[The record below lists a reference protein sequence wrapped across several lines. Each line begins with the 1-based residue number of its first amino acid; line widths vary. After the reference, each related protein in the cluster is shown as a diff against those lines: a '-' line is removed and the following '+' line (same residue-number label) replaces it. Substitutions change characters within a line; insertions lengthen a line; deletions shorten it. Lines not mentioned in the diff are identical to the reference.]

1 MKKSKYIGKYDYIG
15 YYTKPEYM
23 WFFSNHEIQKA
34 IETKIA
40 LIDRDNDSEEDKSS
54 EEVDAYNLYREALES
69 KDIDENN
76 AQILEGRII
85 DQKSKKYIINQYEID
100 VIYDFDDLKYRYQS
114 MEELSILS
122 IRLFNENENI
132 IIFQPVF
139 IKDKMITKPD
149 AVIKKDGII
158 NLVETKGTTTTKSHH
173 FLDIFFQ
180 HNVLKEQP
188 CFENY
193 DIDYFLC
200 IVHYCKLDRNDVS
213 FVITPFFNYVKSISF
228 NKKIKESVSEKD
240 WIEYKSKQK
249 LGEGYLF
256 KLMESFPFSLTN
268 AVHNDVSELLIKRD
282 VVGNTQAKLAIDR
295 FIILLNSVVLEF
307 NQVIK
312 KLVNHRKQ
320 MGSETLINLTLFK
333 PSKGVLGSFKD
344 CNFWPL
350 LRKLYPMLSYNVIDY
365 SGKIIDLRKFGLE
378 NIKTSTN
385 LNQLIKQPKKNPDFY
400 INLFIND
407 KNPFV
412 ISSQARSLLNKLKSK
427 KVYFDFETINSS
439 IRAIDDSLPF
449 MQIVTQCS
457 ILKDHGLGIEKEI
470 CNNLVID
477 PVNINTKWFMQIID
491 DLYEGEDYSYVVYN
505 KSFES
510 SRLIEMAAFIRSPL
524 YDAKV
529 ITITNNLYDLADFFN
544 ISSNTGYRIVVKE
557 LHGFYSIKK
566 VLPLV
571 KKYNPEIFEKTK
583 CLEYDTLD
591 VYNGLVC
598 QQATM
603 RRFFQSMGDEEW
615 KELEKNLKVY
625 CENDVRAMVAVEYFV
640 KLLLTKYNI

>member
-34 IETKIA
+34 IETKIN
-40 LIDRDNDSEEDKSS
+40 LINIDADDENSPDEEI
-54 EEVDAYNLYREALES
+54 DAYNLYREALES

-85 DQKSKKYIINQYEID
+85 DQKSKAYIIDKYKID
-100 VIYDFDDLKYRYQS
+100 TVYDFDDDEYKYQK
-114 MEELSILS
+114 MEELSKLS
-122 IRLFNENENI
+122 IRLFDENENI

-139 IKDKMITKPD
+139 IRDKTITKPD
-149 AVIKKDGII
+149 AVVKQDGII

-180 HNVLKEQP
+180 HNVLKNQP
-188 CFENY
+188 CFQNY

-200 IVHYCKLDRNDVS
+200 IVRYCKLDKKDVS

-228 NKKIKESVSEKD
+228 NKKIKESISENG

-268 AVHNDVSELLIKRD
+268 AVHNDVSELWAKRD
-282 VVGNTQAKLAIDR
+282 VVGNAQARLAIDR
-295 FIILLNSVVLEF
+295 FIILLNNVVKEF
-307 NQVIK
+307 DIVIK
-312 KLVNHRKQ
+312 KLVDHRQK
-320 MGSETLINLTLFK
+320 MMPGTLISLESFM
-333 PSKGVLGSFKD
+333 PSKGILGSFKD

-350 LRKLYPMLSYNVIDY
+350 LRKLYPMLSYGVIDY
-365 SGKIIDLRKFGLE
+365 SGKIVDLRKFGLE
-378 NIKTSTN
+378 NIRTTTS
-385 LNQLIKQPKKNPDFY
+385 LDQLIKRPKKNPDFY
-400 INLFIND
+400 IDLFINN
-407 KNPFV
+407 KNPFIV
-412 ISSQARSLLNKLKSK
+412 SPKARLLLNKLKSK

-457 ILKDHGLGIEKEI
+457 ILKDHGSSIDKEE

-477 PVNINTKWFMQIID
+477 PLKINIAWFKQIID
-491 DLYEGEDYSYVVYN
+491 DLYEGEEYSYIVYN
-505 KSFES
+505 KSFER
-510 SRLIEMAAFIRSPL
+510 SRLAEMANFIKDPL
-524 YDAKV
+524 YTARTE
-529 ITITNNLYDLADFFN
+529 TIINNLYDLADFFM
-544 ISSNTGYRIVVKE
+544 ISSNSGYFIVAKE

-571 KKYNPEIFEKTK
+571 KKYNPEIFDKTR
-583 CLEYDTLD
+583 CIEYNTLD

-603 RRFFQSMGDEEW
+603 RRFFGSMSDEEW
-615 KELEKNLKVY
+615 EALEKNLKIY

-640 KLLLTKYNI
+640 KSLLTKFNI